1 MMAAYYSTHSTNTN
15 MKEAMM
21 TYIVLIGLGIIFS
34 LLILG
39 FFSLERRESEGRMI
53 NVNWLENDEKFHFIS
68 RWGA

>member
-1 MMAAYYSTHSTNTN
+1 
-15 MKEAMM
+15 M

-39 FFSLERRESEGRMI
+39 FFSLDRCESEGRMI
-53 NVNWLENDEKFHFIS
+53 NVDWLENEEKFHFIS